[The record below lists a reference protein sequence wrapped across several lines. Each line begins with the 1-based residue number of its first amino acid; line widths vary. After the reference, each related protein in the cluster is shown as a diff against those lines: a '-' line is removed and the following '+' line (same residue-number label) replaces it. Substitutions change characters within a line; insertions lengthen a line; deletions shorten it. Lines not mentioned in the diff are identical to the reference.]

1 MSDPVLFVLT
11 AAAIVIG
18 VVGTIVPLLPGLALV
33 WMAAL
38 AWGFFTSFGTAG
50 AVAMSAITLLFGA
63 GIYLSL
69 RIPQK
74 SAAAEGLSIRGT
86 IFGVALAIGV
96 GIVIPVIGIP
106 FGFVLGVWIV
116 RIAETGDARAAFSSA
131 LATTAA
137 LLRAS
142 AAQFGIGV
150 AMGAVWLL
158 WALTA

>member
-1 MSDPVLFVLT
+1 MNDPVLFVLT
-11 AAAIVIG
+11 AGVIVIG

-33 WMAAL
+33 WAAAL
-38 AWGFFTSFGTAG
+38 VWGLLTTFGTVG
-50 AVAMSAITLLFGA
+50 VVAMSAITILFGT
-63 GIYLSL
+63 GIYLGL

-74 SAAAEGLSIRGT
+74 SAAAQGLSIRGT
-86 IFGVALAIGV
+86 IFGVALAVGM

-106 FGFVLGVWIV
+106 LGFVLGVWIV
-116 RIAETGDARAAFSSA
+116 CIAESGDAPAAFASA

-158 WALTA
+158 WAFSA

>member
-11 AAAIVIG
+11 AGAIVIG

-33 WMAAL
+33 WVAAL
-38 AWGFFTSFGTAG
+38 LWGFLTSFGTAG
-50 AVAMSAITLLFGA
+50 LIAMTAITLLFGA

-74 SAAAEGLSIRGT
+74 SVAAQGLSVRGT

-96 GIVIPVIGIP
+96 GIVIPVVGIP
-106 FGFVLGVWIV
+106 LGFVLGVWIV
-116 RIAETGDARAAFSSA
+116 RIAETGDARGSFNSV

-142 AAQFGIGV
+142 AAQFGVGV

-158 WALTA
+158 WALNA

>member
-11 AAAIVIG
+11 AGFIVIG

-33 WMAAL
+33 WAAAL
-38 AWGFFTSFGTAG
+38 IWGLLTSFDTAG
-50 AVAMSAITLLFGA
+50 VVAMALITILFAA

-74 SAAAEGLSIRGT
+74 SAAAQGLSIKGT

-106 FGFVLGVWIV
+106 LGFVLGVWIV
-116 RIAETGDARAAFSSA
+116 RIADTGDARVAFRSA

-142 AAQFGIGV
+142 AAQFGIGL
-150 AMGAVWLL
+150 AMGSVWLL
-158 WALTA
+158 WALNS